1 MAGDMSL
8 RSSHGRPSMPRSR
21 SHTLP
26 SSTLIEADATT
37 PSQSQAAVSR
47 PSYGRSITS
56 TVPAQL
62 KSREAPAPPH
72 EKTSRLHIPGTSR
85 GSADHR
91 LHRHRYTQSH
101 TEAHHRTKP
110 SEDENLR
117 HLLAGLSA
125 EREKR
130 HQLERLG
137 TNTSDLRHGLANDPK
152 RTGVQKQGQINPR
165 DDLRRRATS
174 DPRTPLS
181 SAPVRKTS
189 TEILLDR
196 AEARKVANRAALT
209 ERDIEEVRAAQD
221 AAEQELRDRLAD
233 LDNTSNDVSR
243 RLDYTYYG
251 LLEKLNN
258 LKGTIDSF
266 QNLTL
271 QSQHLITNFEHETE
285 KLDDDI
291 SRRVKRFREGFD
303 DRQSRVIE
311 MEGRGNLASQKAKE
325 LGTRLESAQVVVE
338 NWAKREAAAKQKWF
352 RFWGMCW
359 WSIGTMT
366 ICILV
371 VIVAKE
377 WWFHGDPVAAGLSMA
392 PEGSRNSSWALNQQS
407 LREVE
412 VPLEVREVLAAI
424 EEKRR
429 TKKIWQPLPE
439 VDQDQCLQD
448 RKQDEKKLRL
458 LDEL

>member
-1 MAGDMSL
+1 MQ
-8 RSSHGRPSMPRSR
+8 
-21 SHTLP
+21 TL
-26 SSTLIEADATT
+26 A
-37 PSQSQAAVSR
+37 
-47 PSYGRSITS
+47 
-56 TVPAQL
+56 
-62 KSREAPAPPH
+62 H
-72 EKTSRLHIPGTSR
+72 EKPSRLHIPGTSR
-85 GSADHR
+85 TSVDHR

-101 TEAHHRTKP
+101 AEAHHRVRP

-117 HLLAGLSA
+117 HLVAGLSA

-130 HQLERLG
+130 QQLERLG
-137 TNTSDLRHGLANDPK
+137 TNTSDVRHGPTNDPK
-152 RTGVQKQGQINPR
+152 RMGVQKQGQVNPR
-165 DDLRRRATS
+165 DDFRRRATS
-174 DPRTPLS
+174 DPRTPLV

-196 AEARKVANRAALT
+196 AAARKVASRAALT
-209 ERDIEEVRAAQD
+209 EKDVEIVRAAQD
-221 AAEQELRDRLAD
+221 TAEQELRDRLAD
-233 LDNTSNDVSR
+233 LDNNSNDVSR

-285 KLDDDI
+285 KLDEDI

-303 DRQSRVIE
+303 DRQSRVVE
-311 MEGRGNLASQKAKE
+311 LEGRGNLASQKAKE
-325 LGTRLESAQVVVE
+325 LGTRLENAQVVVE
-338 NWAKREAAAKQKWF
+338 NWAKREAEAKQKWF
-352 RFWGMCW
+352 RFWGLCW
-359 WSIGTMT
+359 WSIGTLT
-366 ICILV
+366 ICVLV

-377 WWFHGDPVAAGLSMA
+377 WWFRGDPVAAGLRIA
-392 PEGSRNSSWALNQQS
+392 PDGSKNKSWALNEQIV
-407 LREVE
+407 REVE
-412 VPLEVREVLAAI
+412 VPLEVRAVLAAI

-439 VDQDQCLQD
+439 VEQDQCLQD
-448 RKQDEKKLRL
+448 RKQDEKRLRL